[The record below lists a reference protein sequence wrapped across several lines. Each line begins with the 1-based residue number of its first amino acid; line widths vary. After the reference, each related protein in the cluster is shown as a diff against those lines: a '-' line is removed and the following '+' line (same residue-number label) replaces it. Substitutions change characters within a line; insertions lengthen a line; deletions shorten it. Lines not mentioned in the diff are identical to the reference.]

1 MSRATL
7 IFEEIVGDL
16 KPLRTVLLSLRK
28 VYLEKAYHY
37 LIMEIR
43 VVD

>member
-28 VYLEKAYHY
+28 MYLKKVYHY
-37 LIMEIR
+37 LIVKIR